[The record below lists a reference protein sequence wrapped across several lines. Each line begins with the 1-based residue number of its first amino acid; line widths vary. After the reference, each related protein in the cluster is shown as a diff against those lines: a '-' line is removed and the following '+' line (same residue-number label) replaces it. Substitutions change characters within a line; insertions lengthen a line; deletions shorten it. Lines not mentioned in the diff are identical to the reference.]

1 MLNDSLSAI
10 TLLMAEPTFYFFTLK
25 FTKMVKQRTDEPEDK
40 ALERL
45 RQFEQQRRPVPD
57 KEDEKKKKEKKTEGN
72 EEETDDEPDS
82 ATDKQLE

>member
-1 MLNDSLSAI
+1 
-10 TLLMAEPTFYFFTLK
+10 
-25 FTKMVKQRTDEPEDK
+25 MVKQRTDEPEDK

-57 KEDEKKKKEKKTEGN
+57 AEDEKKKKNRKKEGTED
-72 EEETDDEPDS
+72 EADDEPDS